1 MSKSNAG
8 RKPLE
13 NRNEVRNMRFHFV
26 FSEKEVENIG
36 GKIAVY
42 ELVKNTIRK
51 HIKDESTI

>member
-1 MSKSNAG
+1 MEKSNAG

-13 NRNEVRNMRFHFV
+13 NRAEVRNMRFHFV

-36 GKIAVY
+36 GKSAVY

-51 HIKDESTI
+51 HVNHENKL

>member
-1 MSKSNAG
+1 MEKSNAG

-36 GKIAVY
+36 GKSAVY

-51 HIKDESTI
+51 QIKDESKL

>member
-1 MSKSNAG
+1 MEKSNAG

-13 NRNEVRNMRFHFV
+13 NRAEVRNMRFHFV

-36 GKIAVY
+36 GKVAVY

-51 HIKDESTI
+51 HIKDENKI